1 MAEKTLKILCYDE
14 EGAKYPLSNLADAVY
29 KRLNQTDKLCV
40 EVAFVSEEE
49 IRQLNYEQR
58 KIDSVTDV
66 LSFPYLDG
74 IRYKT
79 LTSENFQG
87 IEYEEDGYLLGSIC
101 ICMKRAMEQAKEY
114 GHSIEREVVYLT
126 LHGILH
132 CFGYDH
138 IEKSDEEEMTAL
150 AEEIMTTLNLKRN

>member
-1 MAEKTLKILCYDE
+1 MGQKEK
-14 EGAKYPLSNLADAVY
+14 LA
-29 KRLNQTDKLCV
+29 V

-49 IRQLNYEQR
+49 IKSLNAEQR
-58 KIDSVTDV
+58 NIDRVTDV

-79 LTSENFQG
+79 LEKSDFSDFDE
-87 IEYEEDGYLLGSIC
+87 EEDGYMIGSLC
-101 ICMKRAMEQAKEY
+101 VCLKRAEEQAKEY
-114 GHSIEREVVYLT
+114 GHSLEREVCYLV

-138 IEKSDEEEMTAL
+138 IESNDEEEMTAL
-150 AEEIMTTLNLKRN
+150 AEEIMNGLNLKRK